1 MIRTKRNKIH
11 GLHLPLG
18 AWCTDTKIL
27 KGEAVNYFRSLFCTT
42 EDVTGDISALT
53 KQVTKEEVY
62 QAHMNMK
69 SYKSLGADGFQPI
82 FFKMFWDEVG
92 DDVWS
97 FVRNAF
103 EQGHFDPRVAEA
115 LMVLI
120 TKVDVP
126 SSFKDFR
133 PISLCN
139 VIYKLLSKVLVAR
152 LRPYLSALVSPH
164 QSSFIPGRG
173 TVDNAIVLQEI
184 VYSMSRS
191 RKKKGDLVYKLDLEK
206 AYDRVDWR
214 FLRHTLQRYR
224 FPGIIINL
232 IMRGITS
239 TNISLL
245 WNGTKTESFSPKRGL
260 RQGDPLSPTSSCF
273 AWRGLER

>member
-1 MIRTKRNKIH
+1 MYHKR
-11 GLHLPLG
+11 
-18 AWCTDTKIL
+18 CD
-27 KGEAVNYFRSLFCTT
+27 
-42 EDVTGDISALT
+42 GDITEQVAYSLDEDRRSALT
-53 KQVTKEEVY
+53 KRVTKEEVY
-62 QAHMNMK
+62 QALMNMK
-69 SYKSLGADGFQPI
+69 SYKSPGLDGFQPI

-97 FVRNAF
+97 FVKNAF

-126 SSFKDFR
+126 SSFKNFR

-139 VIYKLLSKVLVAR
+139 VLYKLLSKVLVAQ

-184 VYSMSRS
+184 VYTMSRS
-191 RKKKGDLVYKLDLEK
+191 RKKKGDLVYKLDLDK
-206 AYDRVDWR
+206 AYDGVD
-214 FLRHTLQRYR
+214 
-224 FPGIIINL
+224 
-232 IMRGITS
+232 
-239 TNISLL
+239 
-245 WNGTKTESFSPKRGL
+245 
-260 RQGDPLSPTSSCF
+260 
-273 AWRGLER
+273 